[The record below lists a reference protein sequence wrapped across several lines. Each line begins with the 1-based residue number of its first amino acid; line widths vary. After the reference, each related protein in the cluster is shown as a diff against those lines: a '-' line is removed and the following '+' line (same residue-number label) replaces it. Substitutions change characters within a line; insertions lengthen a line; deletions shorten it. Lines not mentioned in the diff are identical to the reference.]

1 MIQNMSWHGY
11 WTFMSLILF
20 GYYLIVFLLYFR
32 KAFASDRGY
41 NNKFSHDSINRSV
54 PLFDRDHHA
63 KSVVAEAE
71 TQLTPGATAEETIVE
86 TCMDELTA
94 FFEQCKSSRVV
105 AGELVFGL
113 RRIVQKFPSL
123 KDSEYKQPLER
134 LIISQAQHI
143 CSVQLSEAEVES
155 VWMVN

>member
-1 MIQNMSWHGY
+1 
-11 WTFMSLILF
+11 MSLILL

-32 KAFASDRGY
+32 KGFASDRGVH
-41 NNKFSHDSINRSV
+41 NKFSHDSINRSV
-54 PLFDRDHHA
+54 PLFDRDLHA
-63 KSVVAEAE
+63 KPMVAEAG
-71 TQLTPGATAEETIVE
+71 TQHSPATTAIETIVDS
-86 TCMDELTA
+86 CMDELTA

-105 AGELVFGL
+105 PGQLVFGL

-123 KDSEYKQPLER
+123 KDSEYRQPLER